1 MHALLSVARR
11 LAWGTCSACIHS
23 VLVITVTPV
32 AFRLGLHR
40 FDPTPMQPRKTD
52 LARDALQAHRA
63 PLDMRQ
69 RRLLILCDGQRDLSQ
84 LAAMIGPEASAMVIQ
99 LIQSGYLVSTAPP
112 EPVPAPE
119 PVAATAASPAPGTA
133 APVTERRRSLV
144 AARIYLLGILE
155 LQRHPQAAA
164 LLHALQQ
171 ARSDEQV
178 VAALRS
184 ALDALPGLTSAGYC
198 ERVRQRLFEVLPET
212 HLARLE
218 QAGADAS

>member
-1 MHALLSVARR
+1 M
-11 LAWGTCSACIHS
+11 
-23 VLVITVTPV
+23 
-32 AFRLGLHR
+32 
-40 FDPTPMQPRKTD
+40 PMQPRKTD

-69 RRLLILCDGQRDLSQ
+69 RRLLILCDGQRDLPQ
-84 LAAMIGPEASAMVIQ
+84 LTAMIGPEASAMVIQ
-99 LIQSGYLVSTAPP
+99 LIQAGYLMSTAPP
-112 EPVPAPE
+112 EPMPAPV
-119 PVAATAASPAPGTA
+119 PVAPTAAGPAPASA

-164 LLHALQQ
+164 LLHTLQQ

-178 VAALRS
+178 VAALGS
-184 ALDALPGLTSAGYC
+184 ALDALPALTSAGYC

-212 HLARLE
+212 HLPQLE
-218 QAGADAS
+218 QAGAVAG

>member
-11 LAWGTCSACIHS
+11 LAWGTCSACIHI

-84 LAAMIGPEASAMVIQ
+84 LTAMIGPEASAMVIQ
-99 LIQSGYLVSTAPP
+99 LIQAGYLMSTAPP
-112 EPVPAPE
+112 EPMPAPV
-119 PVAATAASPAPGTA
+119 PDAPTAAGPVPTSA

-164 LLHALQQ
+164 VLHTLQQ

-178 VAALRS
+178 VAALGS

-212 HLARLE
+212 HLTQLE
-218 QAGADAS
+218 QAGTVAG